1 MVKTI
6 NVYIEPYDLLEYIK
20 TSVGLNN
27 CKDFVLTDIRI
38 EQDDGIE
45 FKAIVSDEIIDRKES
60 VRYRYE

>member
-45 FKAIVSDEIIDRKES
+45 FKAIV
-60 VRYRYE
+60 

>member
-6 NVYIEPYDLLEYIK
+6 NVYIDPCQLLKYIK

-27 CKDFVLTDIRI
+27 CKDFVLIDVRVDN
-38 EQDDGIE
+38 DDPIE